1 MSTILLLSDKPLIAK
16 KEENTLAKE
25 GLQVTK
31 SSKYSLFSEY
41 SIKTG
46 KLDYN
51 VIVIDDSLQGVD
63 PYETCRKLRESS
75 KATIIFLGDK
85 PSSEMWDK
93 CKEIGF
99 DQYYKKPM
107 SSGKLTEQI
116 IKSIK
121 EYQPKEK
128 PVKTESTLTNSS
140 VTTAE
145 RNDTF
150 KETSTGAMPTKEEA
164 VPVTAQANA
173 DVLKTSDNSPSIWHD
188 PKATSL
194 INGFLKGK
202 IKQITP
208 EINLGLD
215 EGFSYHE
222 AENLMGATSKE
233 TALILETLAKQ
244 GLLVKQDFEKILASP
259 EGEVQMIPM
268 ETCPNCDS
276 TDLTRGQLIEHFNCG
291 HIGLEEEFVNGST
304 QICPKCHRE
313 LKLIGTDYRKP
324 GLRYVCSRCHG
335 IFPTPMIKDRS
346 LKTGK
351 IYRLEDLHYIYI
363 YSYTLNETYRQKLEF
378 ELEPKKQLMDYLVR
392 LGYKVQESTQVKGR
406 SGATHKID
414 IVATM
419 DDLIT
424 SHTVA
429 IGILAASGDEAEV
442 PIEPLFNF
450 DSRIYDTGI
459 DGKMVIAIPRFTPEA
474 TKFAERQNIR
484 VYNLNDLRDLLS
496 WKTQLNQMTAVNE
509 KVQLDGPD
517 GRPENGDRLNPRAWL
532 IWLLQNRGYIVE
544 EKLKVSGRS
553 GAEHIIDLFAQKD
566 DGIINHKLAAC
577 VITNEDVF
585 ESDVNEVMQ
594 FDSAAYDAG
603 IRDKILVSI
612 PVLSKEARQFAEY
625 QRIKNLE
632 AKELVEFS
640 TRPEIKNLVGDI
652 RP

>member
-1 MSTILLLSDKPLIAK
+1 MSTVLLLSDKTLITK
-16 KEENTLAKE
+16 KDENTLAKE

-31 SSKYSLFSEY
+31 FSKYSLFNKY
-41 SIKTG
+41 SKKNG
-46 KLDYN
+46 KLDNN
-51 VIVIDDSLQGVD
+51 VIVIDDTLRGVD
-63 PYETCRKLRESS
+63 SYKACRKLRDSS
-75 KATIIFLGDK
+75 KATIILLGDK
-85 PSSEMWDK
+85 PSREMWDK

-116 IKSIK
+116 IKTIK
-121 EYQPKEK
+121 EYRPKRK

-140 VTTAE
+140 VTTDDV
-145 RNDTF
+145 NDVV
-150 KETSTGAMPTKEEA
+150 KETSTDTVPAKEGA
-164 VPVTAQANA
+164 VPVTLQANA
-173 DVLKTSDNSPSIWHD
+173 DVLKTSDNSPNIWQD
-188 PKATSL
+188 PKAATI
-194 INGFLKGK
+194 INSFLKGK

-215 EGFSYHE
+215 EGFSYRE
-222 AENLMGATSKE
+222 AESIMGTSNKE

-244 GLLVKQDFEKILASP
+244 GLLIKQDFEKILASP
-259 EGEVQMIPM
+259 AGEVQMIPM
-268 ETCPNCDS
+268 EMCPNCDS
-276 TDLTRGQLIEHFNCG
+276 PDLTRGQLIEHFNCG
-291 HIGLEEEFVNGST
+291 HIGLEEEFVHGST

-324 GLRYVCSRCHG
+324 GLRYVCNRCHG

-351 IYRLEDLHYIYI
+351 IYPLEDLHYIYI
-363 YSYTLNETYRQKLEF
+363 YSYSLNETYRQKLEF
-378 ELEPKKQLMDYLVR
+378 ELEPKKQLIDYLVR
-392 LGYKVQESTQVKGR
+392 LGYKVQESAQVQGR

-414 IVATM
+414 ILATM

-429 IGILAASGDEAEV
+429 IGILAASSEETEV

-459 DGKMVIAIPRFTPEA
+459 DGKMVIAIPRFTSE
-474 TKFAERQNIR
+474 TMKFAERQNIR

-509 KVQLDGPD
+509 KEQLDGPN
-517 GRPENGDRLNPRAWL
+517 GRPKNGDRLNPRAWL
-532 IWLLQNRGYIVE
+532 TWLLQNRGYIVE
-544 EKLKVSGRS
+544 EKLKVTGRS

-577 VITNEDVF
+577 VITSEDVF

-594 FDSAAYDAG
+594 FDTAAYDAG
-603 IRDKILVSI
+603 IRDKILVSV
-612 PVLSKEARQFAEY
+612 PVLSKEARQFAQY
-625 QRIKNLE
+625 QRIKILE

-640 TRPEIKNLVGDI
+640 TRPEIKNLVRDI
-652 RP
+652 KP